1 MKERIAILTGEA
13 VNDSDDLEEDSS
25 DDELNTTHG
34 CRTTKQFLRGAQRPP
49 IWQIGKL
56 TTRQHRSMCQQIDHV
71 EFLEILDQKFY

>member
-49 IWQIGKL
+49 IW
-56 TTRQHRSMCQQIDHV
+56 
-71 EFLEILDQKFY
+71 